1 MQVWDLFNEP
11 DNPNRNSYGVEG
23 SKTEMPEKLKEEMA
37 TVLLRKLFAW
47 AREVDPSQPLTAGV
61 WRGDWS
67 KHESMTEYNRV
78 MVEESDVISY
88 HCYDPKDDMK
98 KRIDWLRRYDRPV
111 LCTEYMARGN
121 NSYFDPILG
130 LLKDEKVAAYNW
142 GFVDGKSQTIYPWD
156 TWQKK
161 YTGRPDLWFHDIFFG
176 DGKVYRQSEVDYIK
190 KMTGK

>member
-1 MQVWDLFNEP
+1 MGSITWAEILKDPAKHDQLKGYIQGVIRRFKDDRRVQVWDLFNEP

-23 SKTEMPEKLKEEMA
+23 SKTEIPEKLKEEMA

-88 HCYDPKDDMK
+88 HCYDPRDEMK
-98 KRIDWLRRYDRPV
+98 KRIDWLRRYDRRSCVPSIWR
-111 LCTEYMARGN
+111 EA
-121 NSYFDPILG
+121 
-130 LLKDEKVAAYNW
+130 
-142 GFVDGKSQTIYPWD
+142 TIATSIRFLD
-156 TWQKK
+156 C
-161 YTGRPDLWFHDIFFG
+161 
-176 DGKVYRQSEVDYIK
+176 
-190 KMTGK
+190 